1 MNALT
6 RSSSR
11 PPRRYKTLGIS
22 PDMNGSGDAGD
33 SKVDFSNIWSTV
45 QRGKWIILLV
55 CLLVVGAVTA
65 YTLTMPRIYESSA
78 IVSVGA
84 SPAMQTAGVWPAGEG
99 IELSKEIGLLQNSG
113 RLSRLTVE
121 RLAAIADTSAEQFTI
136 FDPVEGEAPTTRDV
150 ILRLRERIAFEG
162 LQAEAMIR
170 IQASSEIPAE
180 ATLIANTYAQEYRQF
195 SQDLARSGVTAA
207 REFLETQVAKRQ
219 QTISEIEREWE
230 AFALTNN
237 VATDGEE
244 GQRVAREFV
253 ELEGRRAGLQFQLEQ
268 EQRMK
273 QVLERQLEELQP
285 GLREAVLAEQ
295 NAQGLR
301 TQIQTLEEEL
311 ARLQLRAGQYYSNNP
326 ALRGNEDRAPDL
338 AEIKR
343 LIDSYQQQKAD
354 LTEDLVALTERQ
366 GRVALDAGAVGTT
379 ALGQIGA
386 IQERIEE
393 RALTIR
399 ELEGQIQG
407 LDRQIATFR
416 GRIATIPQ
424 QTVRRE
430 QIQRRLE
437 QAEEFHRDISAQLQ
451 ETVVAEESELGYV
464 SVVRAAAVPTLPVS
478 PDLNQNIILG
488 VLLGLG
494 FGTGVAFLV
503 QSTNS
508 RLHAPEDLQGRGY
521 NLLGVVPKM
530 DAEID
535 SGFDGAE
542 TVTVKGRN
550 LSTTLL
556 PLLNPWSTVTENY
569 RLMRAN
575 LQYPG
580 ASGEAD
586 ATPPQMI
593 MVTSP
598 EPGDGKTTT
607 ATNLAIT
614 FALSGKKTLL
624 IDADLRQP
632 KAHTLLDL
640 NLTPGLA
647 DVLRGRHT
655 MQEVTQPFMEELSFM
670 DNLSFISAGETNVP
684 PTEMLDASEME
695 AFCAEAREN
704 YDVILVDTPPVL
716 AASDPL
722 LLAVRC
728 DATLV
733 VAHAGKTD
741 RRALDRAEKMFEAV
755 GVPLSSIVFNRFNNR
770 VGHYEYGY
778 GDGYY
783 GYHPKLTAGNG
794 KA

>member
-1 MNALT
+1 MNALS

-11 PPRRYKTLGIS
+11 PPRRYKTLGIPS
-22 PDMNGSGDAGD
+22 DMNGSGDSGD

-55 CLLVVGAVTA
+55 SLLVVGAVTA
-65 YTLTMPRIYESSA
+65 YTLTLPRIYESTA
-78 IVSVGA
+78 IVSVDA
-84 SPAMQTAGVWPAGEG
+84 SPAMKTVSVWPAGEG

-121 RLAAIADTSAEQFTI
+121 RLAEIADTSADQFTI
-136 FDPVEGEAPTTRDV
+136 FDPVEGEPPTTRDV
-150 ILRLRERIAFEG
+150 ITRLHERISFEG
-162 LQAEAMIR
+162 LQAEGMIR
-170 IQASSEIPAE
+170 IQATSERPAE
-180 ATLIANTYAQEYRQF
+180 ATLIANTYAEEYRQF

-207 REFLETQVAKRQ
+207 REFLESQVDKRQ
-219 QTISEIEREWE
+219 QTIAEIEREWE
-230 AFALTNN
+230 AFALANN

-253 ELEGRRAGLQFQLEQ
+253 ELEGQRANLQFQLEQ

-273 QVLERQLEELQP
+273 RVLESQLGELQP
-285 GLREAVLAEQ
+285 GLRGAILAEQ
-295 NAQGLR
+295 NAQSLR

-311 ARLQLRAGQYYSNNP
+311 ARLQLRAGQYYANNP
-326 ALRGNEDRAPDL
+326 ALRGNEARVPEL
-338 AEIKR
+338 AEMKR
-343 LIDSYQQQKAD
+343 RIDSYEQQKSD
-354 LTEDLVALTERQ
+354 LTEELVTLTESQ
-366 GRVALDAGAVGTT
+366 GQGALESGAIGTS
-379 ALGQIGA
+379 ALGQISTL
-386 IQERIEE
+386 QERIEE
-393 RALTIR
+393 RALAIR
-399 ELEGQIQG
+399 ELEGQIRG
-407 LDRQIATFR
+407 LDRQLASFQ
-416 GRIATIPQ
+416 GRISTIPR
-424 QTVRRE
+424 QTVQRE

-437 QAEEFHRDISAQLQ
+437 QAEAFHRDISAQLQ
-451 ETVVAEESELGYV
+451 QTVVAEESELGYV
-464 SVVRAAAVPTLPVS
+464 SVVRAATVPTLPVS

-488 VLLGLG
+488 LLLGIG

-508 RLHAPEDLQGRGY
+508 RLTDPDDLQNRGY

-530 DAEID
+530 DAEIK
-535 SGFDGAE
+535 SGFDGE
-542 TVTVKGRN
+542 DTVMVKGKK

-575 LQYPG
+575 LQYPC
-580 ASGEAD
+580 GEGD
-586 ATPPQMI
+586 AAAPPQMI

-624 IDADLRQP
+624 IDADLRKP

-640 NLTPGLA
+640 DATPGLV
-647 DVLRGRHT
+647 DVLSGGTT
-655 MQEVTQPFMEELSFM
+655 MQRVTQPFMEGFSFM
-670 DNLSFISAGETNVP
+670 DDLSFIAAGETKVP
-684 PTEMLDASEME
+684 PTEMLDSVEME
-695 AFCAEAREN
+695 QLIAEVRGA

-722 LLAVRC
+722 LLAVKC

-733 VAHAGKTD
+733 VARAGKTD
-741 RRALDRAEKMFEAV
+741 RRAMEQVEKTLEAV
-755 GVPLSSIVFNRFNNR
+755 GVPLSSIVFNQFNNR
-770 VGHYEYGY
+770 SGHYEYGY
-778 GDGYY
+778 GNEYY
-783 GYHPKLTAGNG
+783 GYHPQLAS
-794 KA
+794 